1 MPLPDRDP
9 KGSTALWDRYMA
21 SNSGSQ
27 RKAFDAVLDAARETD
42 FNHGADITSKFW
54 GNIMGRGV
62 LHNHPKA

>member
-1 MPLPDRDP
+1 
-9 KGSTALWDRYMA
+9 MA